1 MEEIWK
7 PVEGFGGRVEVSN
20 LGRVRNIDLGLTY
33 SQHSSGNTKYLR
45 VGIRYKGMPKKMLL
59 VHRLVAQA
67 FIPNPEG
74 KKTVNHKD
82 GDCTNNCVGNLEW
95 MTQKENNAHAYE
107 NGLKSSEHL
116 RVVSPEKVRLIREN
130 YRAYCP
136 VNGATPLA
144 KRLGLTISQVHRIA
158 RGIHYN

>member
-20 LGRVRNIDLGLTY
+20 LGRVRNVELSHIY
-33 SQHSSGNTKYLR
+33 SQHSSGTKYLR
-45 VGIRYKGMPKKMLL
+45 VGIRYEGRPKRMFL

-67 FIPNPEG
+67 FIPNLEG
-74 KKTVNHKD
+74 KNTVNHKD
-82 GDCTNNCVGNLEW
+82 GDCKNNCVDNFEW

-107 NGLKSSEHL
+107 NGLKNNEHL
-116 RVVSPEKVRLIREN
+116 RVVTPDHVKLIRQN
-130 YRAYCP
+130 YKAYCP

-144 KRLGLTISQVHRIA
+144 RRLGLSISQVHRIA